1 MFFRAGA
8 RFWSG
13 VSGLFRSHAHAC
25 DRSTDGNP
33 ACIMGPGSPPVSFPK
48 LHLSKPGIQLP
59 ATRVDNAEI
68 IRRVRARFRGTDD
81 QFASVASAIEHVF
94 GLCKTRDRYLETDER
109 PGIVAD
115 YAVAAARRCLEVN
128 KVSIDEGDLVIGGSI
143 ARQYFEPA
151 TAMEVAAKLGLKR
164 THAFDVT
171 AACVGHLEA
180 IQTAAGY
187 LALHD
192 DYRTALVFTSELSG
206 WFLSYDIQNV
216 RDLQMKTAGLTI
228 GNAAACMLVRRKPFP
243 NGGIKFQAINTFT
256 APDHWHLCQV
266 PIDGTLVSSSVELMR
281 LGKYI
286 PPWVKE
292 RLGALGMQPSDI
304 HHYIFHQPSEIMVRK
319 ILTDIGVDP
328 DRGVY
333 THALYG
339 NTASASIGVTYNQLL
354 SERRV
359 NVGDKIVL
367 GSAAAGYSMV
377 MLTGEWTGPATAAPS
392 ASAT

>member
-1 MFFRAGA
+1 M
-8 RFWSG
+8 S
-13 VSGLFRSHAHAC
+13 L
-25 DRSTDGNP
+25 P
-33 ACIMGPGSPPVSFPK
+33 E
-48 LHLSKPGIQLP
+48 LHLSKPGIHLP
-59 ATRVDNAEI
+59 AVASTTPRSFGACARRFKGSDAE
-68 IRRVRARFRGTDD
+68 
-81 QFASVASAIEHVF
+81 FATIASAIEHVF
-94 GLCKTRDRYLETDER
+94 GLCKTQVRYLEPDKR

-115 YAVAAARRCLEVN
+115 YAVAAAKDCLEVN
-128 KVSIDEGDLVIGGSI
+128 NVSLDEVDLVIGGSI

-292 RLGALGMQPSDI
+292 RLARARHAAERHPPLHLSPAERDHGAQDPRPTSV
-304 HHYIFHQPSEIMVRK
+304 S
-319 ILTDIGVDP
+319 ILTA
-328 DRGVY
+328 GVY

-339 NTASASIGVTYNQLL
+339 NTASASIGVTYSQLL
-354 SERRV
+354 AERRV
-359 NVGDKIVL
+359 KRRRQ
-367 GSAAAGYSMV
+367 AGA
-377 MLTGEWTGPATAAPS
+377 GQRRGRATRW
-392 ASAT
+392 